1 MEMTIVH
8 CLISSSLIDMPFKQ
22 FCAFHISLTV
32 CALVRPNIEMHF
44 NHENRID
51 WIWHWN
57 GIGKF
62 NEKIS
67 ISRKSS
73 SHSLRQTGSAQVCVS
88 FWVLLFMCQIG
99 LIVWAYAIITC
110 HIHQILCT
118 WECKRSMWIDNK
130 WQPLQP
136 RIILQTQ
143 TYSLRMYQ
151 RIEFHVQILWFGL
164 ATTALTKW
172 KFSIMSLPS
181 SSPSFWVRERVC
193 RSSRWRAFH
202 KCKLKFKSV
211 DWMWSRH
218 FIFDDRQEPFSS
230 SFVND
235 GNHALA
241 QNSSCR
247 NTHKQRLTHAQ
258 NGKVMNST
266 DFETLSSR
274 SVLSLLLLFVCSV
287 CSWKWERFN

>member
-1 MEMTIVH
+1 MTPFGSQSRMEMTIVH

-32 CALVRPNIEMHF
+32 CALVHPNIEMHF

-62 NEKIS
+62 NEKIP

-73 SHSLRQTGSAQVCVS
+73 SHSLRQNGSAQVCVS
-88 FWVLLFMCQIG
+88 FWVLLFMCQNG

-110 HIHQILCT
+110 HIHQILCS

-136 RIILQTQ
+136 RIISQTQ
-143 TYSLRMYQ
+143 TYSLRMYR

-164 ATTALTKW
+164 ATTALTKR
-172 KFSIMSLPS
+172 KFSIMSLHHHHRRHS
-181 SSPSFWVRERVC
+181 ECVSMCAVRAVRELFINANWNL
-193 RSSRWRAFH
+193 SR
-202 KCKLKFKSV
+202 LIGL
-211 DWMWSRH
+211 WSRH
-218 FIFDDRQEPFSS
+218 FISDDRQEPFSL

-241 QNSSCR
+241 
-247 NTHKQRLTHAQ
+247 
-258 NGKVMNST
+258 
-266 DFETLSSR
+266 
-274 SVLSLLLLFVCSV
+274 
-287 CSWKWERFN
+287 